1 MVRKKTMNTL
11 NVSSVSAIRVS
22 QSASAARCTGM
33 WFTDRTLGIGT
44 YIPMGCMLMR
54 SRHSATRFGGIGA
67 TALIAGGGTMVGDGI
82 VLTILGDMLRVI
94 GAVGMAATGVAGM
107 AATGVAGMAA
117 VAIGAI
123 ITTGMAVPTGA
134 GAVVED
140 LIMPAI
146 PTRIVALTATIIS
159 LLLLHGEADLTPT
172 ADRQ

>member
-1 MVRKKTMNTL
+1 ML
-11 NVSSVSAIRVS
+11 NVSSVSVIRVS
-22 QSASAARCTGM
+22 QSASAARSTGM

-44 YIPMGCMLMR
+44 YIPMGCMLTH

-67 TALIAGGGTMVGDGI
+67 TALIAGDGTMVGDGI

-94 GAVGMAATGVAGM
+94 GAAGM

-123 ITTGMAVPTGA
+123 ITTGMAVPIGA

-146 PTRIVALTATIIS
+146 PTRIVALTATITS
-159 LLLLHGEADLTPT
+159 LLLLHGEAALIPT

>member
-11 NVSSVSAIRVS
+11 NVSSVSVIRVS
-22 QSASAARCTGM
+22 QSASAVRCTGM

-67 TALIAGGGTMVGDGI
+67 TALIAGVGTMVGDGI

-94 GAVGMAATGVAGM
+94 GAVGM

-159 LLLLHGEADLTPT
+159 LLLLHGEADFTPT

>member
-1 MVRKKTMNTL
+1 MVRKKTTNTL

-44 YIPMGCMLMR
+44 YIPMGCMLTR

-67 TALIAGGGTMVGDGI
+67 TALIAGDGTMVGDGI
-82 VLTILGDMLRVI
+82 VLTIPGDMLRVI
-94 GAVGMAATGVAGM
+94 GAVGM

-146 PTRIVALTATIIS
+146 PTRIVALTATITS
-159 LLLLHGEADLTPT
+159 LLLLHGETDLTPT

>member
-1 MVRKKTMNTL
+1 
-11 NVSSVSAIRVS
+11 
-22 QSASAARCTGM
+22 
-33 WFTDRTLGIGT
+33 
-44 YIPMGCMLMR
+44 MGCMLMR

-67 TALIAGGGTMVGDGI
+67 TALIAGMELWLGMESSLLFLGI
-82 VLTILGDMLRVI
+82 RSGLLGRLVL
-94 GAVGMAATGVAGM
+94 

-146 PTRIVALTATIIS
+146 PTRIVVLTATIAS
-159 LLLLHGEADLTPT
+159 LLLLHEEADLIPT